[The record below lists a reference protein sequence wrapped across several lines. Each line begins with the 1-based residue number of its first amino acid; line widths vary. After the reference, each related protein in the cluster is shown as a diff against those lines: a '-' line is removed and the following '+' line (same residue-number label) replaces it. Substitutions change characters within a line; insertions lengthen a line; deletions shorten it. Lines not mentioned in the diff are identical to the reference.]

1 MLTGL
6 QKAPTGI
13 TGFDEITNG
22 GLPRGRPTLVT
33 GAAGSGKTMFGIEF
47 LVRGARDFGEPGV
60 LLAFEEAQ
68 ADLVTNVA
76 SLGFDLEQLERDGL
90 LAIDAF
96 RLDPAEIVETG
107 SFDLEGLF
115 IRLQMAVESVGAK
128 RVVLDTIELL
138 FSALPNEAIIRGEL
152 GRLFRWLK
160 ERDLTVVITGER
172 GKVGNLT
179 RFGIEE
185 YVSDCVVTLD
195 HRVTDEIST
204 RRLRVVKYR
213 GSLHGTN
220 EYPFLIT
227 AQGLVV
233 VPITSVGLTYEASTE
248 RVSSGIPR
256 LDEMLFGGVYR
267 GSSVMISGT
276 AGTGKTSIGAMM
288 ANASCERGEKALF
301 FSFEESPEQLVRNM
315 RSIGIDLKRWIDA
328 GLLQVRAVRP
338 TAFGFEEHL
347 AMLHRLLNEH
357 EPQLVVLD
365 AVASLTHA
373 GARSATTSAISRDL
387 DLLKGRGITTVMTTL
402 THGVSQE
409 SSEVDVS
416 SLVDTWLLL
425 RNQESN
431 GERNRLLFVI
441 KSRGSAHSNQV
452 REFVLTDDG
461 AELLDVYVGPNGVL
475 TGSERVE
482 QIAWEALAQTTR
494 ADETERRRQELAQRS
509 AALTAQM
516 AALQAQLTAE
526 NAEFERFVASE
537 AEGQASGVAV
547 RASQSRERSGD
558 QAAPDGGPD
567 ERRADVI
574 LRVRGLH
581 EQHRRG
587 RERRGRR
594 PHVRPA
600 PLCRRTVASLG
611 PSAGEPAHRLRRAPL
626 RPLPGGGRRPPGQP
640 RPGAGRRD
648 RRRPHPGPQ
657 APRADPQDHRR
668 PVRHRTR
675 ARRAAGS
682 SPGCEPDVTDDAS
695 GAPAGGSRSTSTV
708 PLRDLRRPS

>member
-1 MLTGL
+1 VTTQADPVTHGQNVLGGPE
-6 QKAPTGI
+6 KAPTGI
-13 TGFDEITNG
+13 KGFDEITNG

-33 GAAGSGKTMFGIEF
+33 GAAGSGKTLFGVEF
-47 LVRGARDFGEPGV
+47 LVRGVRDYGEPGV
-60 LLAFEEAQ
+60 LMAFEEAQ
-68 ADLVTNVA
+68 DDLATNVA
-76 SLGFDLEQLERDGL
+76 SLGFDLNQLEHEGR

-96 RLDPAEIVETG
+96 RLDPAEIIETG
-107 SFDLEGLF
+107 AFDLEGLF

-160 ERDLTVVITGER
+160 DRDLTVVITGER
-172 GKVGNLT
+172 GKLGSLT

-195 HRVTDEIST
+195 HRVVDEIST

-227 AQGLVV
+227 ERGLVV
-233 VPITSVGLTYEASTE
+233 VPITSVGLTYEASSE
-248 RVSSGIPR
+248 RINSGIPR
-256 LDEMLFGGVYR
+256 LDEMLVGGVYR

-288 ANASCERGEKALF
+288 ADASCARGEKALF
-301 FSFEESPEQLVRNM
+301 FSFEESPDQLVRNM
-315 RSIGIDLKRWIDA
+315 RSIGLDLQRWIDS
-328 GLLQVRAVRP
+328 GMLQVRAVRP

-347 AMLHRLLNEH
+347 AMLHRLLDDH
-357 EPQLVVLD
+357 EPLLVVLD
-365 AVASLTHA
+365 AVASLAHA
-373 GARSATTSAISRDL
+373 GTRSDTTSAISRDL

-402 THGVSQE
+402 THGESQE

-461 AELLDVYVGPNGVL
+461 AELLDVYVGPHGVL

-482 QIAWEALAQTTR
+482 QISWEQLAQTTR

-509 AALTAQM
+509 AALQAQM

-526 NAEFERFVASE
+526 NAEFERFISSE
-537 AEGQASGVAV
+537 AEGRASGVAV
-547 RASQSRERSGD
+547 RASQGRERSGD
-558 QAAPDGGPD
+558 QAKP
-567 ERRADVI
+567 
-574 LRVRGLH
+574 
-581 EQHRRG
+581 
-587 RERRGRR
+587 
-594 PHVRPA
+594 
-600 PLCRRTVASLG
+600 TVS
-611 PSAGEPAHRLRRAPL
+611 RL
-626 RPLPGGGRRPPGQP
+626 
-640 RPGAGRRD
+640 
-648 RRRPHPGPQ
+648 
-657 APRADPQDHRR
+657 
-668 PVRHRTR
+668 
-675 ARRAAGS
+675 
-682 SPGCEPDVTDDAS
+682 
-695 GAPAGGSRSTSTV
+695 
-708 PLRDLRRPS
+708 

>member
-1 MLTGL
+1 M
-6 QKAPTGI
+6 
-13 TGFDEITNG
+13 
-22 GLPRGRPTLVT
+22 
-33 GAAGSGKTMFGIEF
+33 
-47 LVRGARDFGEPGV
+47 
-60 LLAFEEAQ
+60 
-68 ADLVTNVA
+68 
-76 SLGFDLEQLERDGL
+76 
-90 LAIDAF
+90 
-96 RLDPAEIVETG
+96 
-107 SFDLEGLF
+107 
-115 IRLQMAVESVGAK
+115 
-128 RVVLDTIELL
+128 
-138 FSALPNEAIIRGEL
+138 
-152 GRLFRWLK
+152 
-160 ERDLTVVITGER
+160 
-172 GKVGNLT
+172 
-179 RFGIEE
+179 
-185 YVSDCVVTLD
+185 
-195 HRVTDEIST
+195 
-204 RRLRVVKYR
+204 KYR

-301 FSFEESPEQLVRNM
+301 FSFEESPDQLVRNM
-315 RSIGIDLKRWIDA
+315 RSIGIDLQRWIDA

-347 AMLHRLLNEH
+347 AMLHQLLNDH

-482 QIAWEALAQTTR
+482 QIAWERLSQTSR

-537 AEGQASGVAV
+537 AEGRASGVAV
-547 RASQSRERSGD
+547 RVSQSRERSG
-558 QAAPDGGPD
+558 
-567 ERRADVI
+567 
-574 LRVRGLH
+574 
-581 EQHRRG
+581 EQRLP
-587 RERRGRR
+587 GRR
-594 PHVRPA
+594 IEMSDEQMESSESEDFSSNIDADGNAADGAPMYDLRLYVAGQSPRSVRALENLRIVCDEHLSGRYRVEVVDLLVNPALARGDEIVAVPTLVRKLPEPIRKIIGDLSDTESVLVGLQVRP
-600 PLCRRTVASLG
+600 LG
-611 PSAGEPAHRLRRAPL
+611 
-626 RPLPGGGRRPPGQP
+626 
-640 RPGAGRRD
+640 GARRD
-648 RRRPHPGPQ
+648 R
-657 APRADPQDHRR
+657 
-668 PVRHRTR
+668 
-675 ARRAAGS
+675 
-682 SPGCEPDVTDDAS
+682 
-695 GAPAGGSRSTSTV
+695 
-708 PLRDLRRPS
+708 

>member
-1 MLTGL
+1 MTAADPRPSAGEPGPEAAPTALTGPA
-6 QKAPTGI
+6 KAPTGI
-13 TGFDEITNG
+13 TGFDEITGG

-33 GAAGSGKTMFGIEF
+33 GAAGSGKTLFGIEF
-47 LVRGARDFGEPGV
+47 LVRGARDYGEPGV
-60 LLAFEEAQ
+60 LLAFEESQ
-68 ADLVTNVA
+68 DDLTINVA
-76 SLGFDLEQLERDGL
+76 SLGFDLDQLERDGM

-96 RLDPAEIVETG
+96 RLDPAEIIETG
-107 SFDLEGLF
+107 AFDLEGLF
-115 IRLQMAVESVGAK
+115 IRLAMAVESVGAK

-138 FSALPNEAIIRGEL
+138 FSALPNEAIVRGEL

-172 GKVGNLT
+172 GKRGDLT

-195 HRVTDEIST
+195 HRVDDEIST

-227 AQGLVV
+227 EKGLVV
-233 VPITSVGLTYEASTE
+233 VPITSVGLTYAASEE
-248 RVSSGIPR
+248 RVSTGMPR
-256 LDEMLFGGVYR
+256 LDEMLVGGVHR

-276 AGTGKTSIGAMM
+276 AGTGKTSIGALM
-288 ANASCERGEKALF
+288 ADASCARGEKALF
-301 FSFEESPEQLVRNM
+301 FSFEESPDQLVRNM
-315 RSIGIDLKRWIDA
+315 RSIGIDLSRWIDA
-328 GLLQVRAVRP
+328 GLLQVRAIRP

-347 AMLHRLLNEH
+347 AMLHRLLDEH

-373 GARSATTSAISRDL
+373 GARSDTTSAISRDL

-402 THGVSQE
+402 THGESQE

-452 REFVLTDDG
+452 REFILTDDG

-475 TGSERVE
+475 TGSERIE
-482 QIAWEALAQTTR
+482 QISWEHLAQATR
-494 ADETERRRQELAQRS
+494 ADETERRRQELVQRS
-509 AALTAQM
+509 AGFEAQI

-526 NAEFERFVASE
+526 TAEFQRFVASE
-537 AEGQASGVAV
+537 AEGRASGVAV
-547 RASQSRERSGD
+547 RASQGRERSGD
-558 QAAPDGGPD
+558 RTAPKGGT
-567 ERRADVI
+567 
-574 LRVRGLH
+574 L
-581 EQHRRG
+581 
-587 RERRGRR
+587 
-594 PHVRPA
+594 
-600 PLCRRTVASLG
+600 
-611 PSAGEPAHRLRRAPL
+611 
-626 RPLPGGGRRPPGQP
+626 
-640 RPGAGRRD
+640 
-648 RRRPHPGPQ
+648 
-657 APRADPQDHRR
+657 
-668 PVRHRTR
+668 
-675 ARRAAGS
+675 
-682 SPGCEPDVTDDAS
+682 
-695 GAPAGGSRSTSTV
+695 
-708 PLRDLRRPS
+708 